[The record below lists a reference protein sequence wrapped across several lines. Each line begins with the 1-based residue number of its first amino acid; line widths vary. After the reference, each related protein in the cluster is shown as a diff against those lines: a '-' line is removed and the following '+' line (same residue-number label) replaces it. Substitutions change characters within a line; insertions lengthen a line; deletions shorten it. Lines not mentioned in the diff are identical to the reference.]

1 MRCRDSVAHLLYAL
15 PRLLYLD
22 GQLLKNTKKETI
34 MIVTNENITSKQR
47 SKLRSLASTLTPI
60 TQIGKGGITDNLL
73 KTLSD
78 ALEAKELIKVTVLDN
93 AEESPRDIAENVA
106 ELLGAICVT
115 VIGRKAIFYR
125 FSSRDNFAHLEF

>member
-1 MRCRDSVAHLLYAL
+1 
-15 PRLLYLD
+15 
-22 GQLLKNTKKETI
+22 
-34 MIVTNENITSKQR
+34 MIITNDTITSKQR
-47 SKLRSLASTLTPI
+47 SKLRSLASTLNPI

-78 ALEAKELIKVTVLDN
+78 ALEAHELIKVTVLDN
-93 AEESPRDIAENVA
+93 AEDSPRAIAENVA

-125 FSSRDNFAHLEF
+125 YSSRDKFAHLEF

>member
-1 MRCRDSVAHLLYAL
+1 
-15 PRLLYLD
+15 
-22 GQLLKNTKKETI
+22 

-47 SKLRSLASTLTPI
+47 AKLKSIASTLSPI

-78 ALEAKELIKVTVLDN
+78 ALDAREVIKVTVLDN
-93 AEESPRDIAENVA
+93 AEDTPRAIAENVA

-125 FSSRDNFAHLEF
+125 YSSRDKYAHLEF

>member
-1 MRCRDSVAHLLYAL
+1 
-15 PRLLYLD
+15 
-22 GQLLKNTKKETI
+22 

-47 SKLRSLASTLTPI
+47 SKLKSIAANLSPV

-78 ALEAKELIKVTVLDN
+78 ALDAHEVIKVSILDN
-93 AEESPRDIAENVA
+93 TEESPIDIAENVA
-106 ELLGAICVT
+106 ELLEAVPVA

-125 FSSRDNFAHLEF
+125 YSRRDKFAHLEV